1 MQKIDELFTDLNF
14 LLQKGSIKANPIK
27 KQETIYQPEQAR
39 YRLLIYFN
47 NKNNGT
53 WLHSFDNQHYNNEI
67 HIDEFNSLH
76 KLARKVLTDYTNL
89 YKHAIIYAN
98 LDEQPLVKSNNYN
111 CEIVKFNRLGQVVI
125 NEQWEI
131 KTVGKNSKLNL
142 DILRD
147 NKKILK
153 KDFAFIKF

>member
-1 MQKIDELFTDLNF
+1 MQKLDELIPDLNF
-14 LLQKGSIKANPIK
+14 LLQKGSIKANPVK

-53 WLHSFDNQHYNNEI
+53 WLHSFDNHHYNNEV

-76 KLARKVLTDYTNL
+76 KLARKVLTDYKNL

-98 LDEQPLVKSNNYN
+98 LDYQPLVKSNNYN

-125 NEQWEI
+125 NKHWEI
-131 KTVGKNSKLNL
+131 KTVGKNSRLNL
-142 DILRD
+142 DILQD
-147 NKKILK
+147 HKKITQ
-153 KDFAFIKF
+153 KDFEFIKF

>member
-1 MQKIDELFTDLNF
+1 MQKLDELMTDLNF
-14 LLQKGSIKANPIK
+14 LLQKGSIKANPVK

-53 WLHSFDNQHYNNEI
+53 WLHSFDNHHYNNEI

-76 KLARKVLTDYTNL
+76 KLARKVLTDYKNL

-98 LDEQPLVKSNNYN
+98 LDYNPSVKSNNYN
-111 CEIVKFNRLGQVVI
+111 CEIIKFNRLGQVVI
-125 NEQWEI
+125 NKHWEI
-131 KTVGKNSKLNL
+131 KTIGKNSKLNL
-142 DILRD
+142 DILQD
-147 NKKILK
+147 HKKITQ
-153 KDFAFIKF
+153 KDFEFIKF